1 MAAAGADIASFFGF
15 AGLMC
20 MEEEDIR
27 GEGGYCIAVYY
38 QEDELVNEDDDLIW
52 GSVVTAI
59 GADESIY
66 HLRRL
71 SSRSR
76 AFDKSKGV
84 ETTSTISTSSRTRT
98 LIDEESEEE
107 DDEEQYNHDVE
118 DVDLQ

>member
-20 MEEEDIR
+20 MEEEDVQGLRR
-27 GEGGYCIAVYY
+27 GGGD
-38 QEDELVNEDDDLIW
+38 QEDELVYEDDDLTW
-52 GSVVTAI
+52 DSVVTAI

-76 AFDKSKGV
+76 ALDKSKGV
-84 ETTSTISTSSRTRT
+84 ETTSTSSTSSRTRT

-107 DDEEQYNHDVE
+107 DDEE
-118 DVDLQ
+118 